1 MNTFLVLTFINI
13 FINQNLISSVGN
25 PKLDLASR
33 LITKIQETKDP
44 ANLKKLDVLIKKCA
58 TDETLSKT
66 ARSELLTAYACSIKE
81 LNKEEAAKE
90 EAANILRESI
100 AIKSNPRSLLEL
112 GRICLSQC
120 KLGEAETS
128 FKLLSEHPESDV
140 IQKSLGFYCLSRS
153 TFFERSIAER
163 IEYMNK
169 SLEGMPKSIL
179 RNNLLE
185 EILFLM
191 TSSKDERFLA
201 ADIKKILREVQ
212 ENKDLMGKESIN
224 FLEILFNN
232 NKYRDKKPNPQR
244 AAEKLSALLKE
255 NPNFCKELF
264 NYYKEDIL
272 DSNSTN
278 MLFPLLKNHLEFCL
292 SCERI
297 PEEYR
302 SISKSILAL
311 GDINDWWGQ
320 NSHTKAKRTIE
331 LLLSE
336 ESDSL
341 EEVSPISKA
350 LKETI
355 LADYKFF
362 EEAKDKNPKFGDYHN
377 ELLRINKSLVLNK
390 KNTEENFFIKII
402 KGPDSLLKSKI
413 CELLVQ
419 LPKLEKYVTKKNK

>member
-13 FINQNLISSVGN
+13 FINQNLISSVS
-25 PKLDLASR
+25 DLTSK

-120 KLGEAETS
+120 KLSEAEKS

-169 SLEGMPKSIL
+169 SLEGMPKSVL

-191 TSSKDERFLA
+191 TSSKDDRFLA

-212 ENKDLMGKESIN
+212 ENKDLKGKESIN

-232 NKYRDKKPNPQR
+232 NKYLDKKPNPQR

-350 LKETI
+350 LGETI

-362 EEAKDKNPKFGDYHN
+362 EEAKDKKPEFGDYHN

-413 CELLVQ
+413 CELLFQ
-419 LPKLEKYVTKKNK
+419 LPKLEKYVTKKK

>member
-13 FINQNLISSVGN
+13 FINQNLISSVS
-25 PKLDLASR
+25 DLTSK

-128 FKLLSEHPESDV
+128 FKRLSEHHESDV

-153 TFFERSIAER
+153 TFFERSIVER

-212 ENKDLMGKESIN
+212 ENKDLKGKESIN

-232 NKYRDKKPNPQR
+232 NKYLDKKANPQR

-320 NSHTKAKRTIE
+320 NSHNKEKRTID

-341 EEVSPISKA
+341 EEASPISKA
-350 LKETI
+350 LRETI

-390 KNTEENFFIKII
+390 KNTEENFFIKVI

-419 LPKLEKYVTKKNK
+419 LPKLEKYVTKIK

>member
-13 FINQNLISSVGN
+13 FINQNLISSVS
-25 PKLDLASR
+25 DLTSK

-128 FKLLSEHPESDV
+128 FKRLSEHPESDV

-212 ENKDLMGKESIN
+212 ENKDLKGKESIN

-232 NKYRDKKPNPQR
+232 NKYLDKKANPQR

-320 NSHTKAKRTIE
+320 NSHNEEKRTID

-341 EEVSPISKA
+341 EEASPISKA
-350 LKETI
+350 LRETI

>member
-1 MNTFLVLTFINI
+1 
-13 FINQNLISSVGN
+13 
-25 PKLDLASR
+25 
-33 LITKIQETKDP
+33 
-44 ANLKKLDVLIKKCA
+44 
-58 TDETLSKT
+58 
-66 ARSELLTAYACSIKE
+66 
-81 LNKEEAAKE
+81 
-90 EAANILRESI
+90 
-100 AIKSNPRSLLEL
+100 
-112 GRICLSQC
+112 
-120 KLGEAETS
+120 
-128 FKLLSEHPESDV
+128 
-140 IQKSLGFYCLSRS
+140 
-153 TFFERSIAER
+153 
-163 IEYMNK
+163 
-169 SLEGMPKSIL
+169 
-179 RNNLLE
+179 
-185 EILFLM
+185 
-191 TSSKDERFLA
+191 
-201 ADIKKILREVQ
+201 
-212 ENKDLMGKESIN
+212 
-224 FLEILFNN
+224 
-232 NKYRDKKPNPQR
+232 
-244 AAEKLSALLKE
+244 
-255 NPNFCKELF
+255 
-264 NYYKEDIL
+264 
-272 DSNSTN
+272 

-350 LKETI
+350 LGETI

-362 EEAKDKNPKFGDYHN
+362 EEAKDKKPEFGDYHN

-390 KNTEENFFIKII
+390 KNTEENFFIKVI